1 MRMLLKATLD
11 NQKAS
16 EAIQAGTLGDAMQ
29 RVMEQLQPEAA
40 YFYPEDGRRT
50 AIFVF
55 DMKDPSQLPMITEPF
70 FQNTGAD
77 VRVTPAMDANDM
89 RSGLEQLASSG

>member
-1 MRMLLKATLD
+1 MRMLLKATMD

-16 EAIQAGTLGDAMQ
+16 DAIQAGTMGDALRGM
-29 RVMEQLQPEAA
+29 MEELEPEAT

-55 DMKDPSQLPMITEPF
+55 DMQDPSQLPALTEPF
-70 FQNTGAD
+70 FQTAGAD
-77 VRVTPAMDANDM
+77 VRVSPVMDANDL
-89 RSGLEQLASSG
+89 RSGLQAVQGG